1 MQIADI
7 PLGNGAPMVL
17 ISGLNVVES
26 EQATLDAAHELRQIA
41 ARHGFPLIFKASVD
55 KANRSSLRSFRGPG
69 LDEGLRTLAR
79 VRSDT
84 GVPTTTDVH
93 EAAQAKPA
101 AEVVDLLQV
110 PAFLSR
116 QTDLIAACAATGKPV
131 NVKKGQFMG
140 PLDVR
145 HIAMKASHF
154 GSGGLM
160 VTERGSTFGPYDLVV
175 DMRGLVKMREFAPVC
190 YDATHS
196 VQQREAGGEAVS
208 GDRRMVAP
216 LARAAVAV
224 GIDALFV
231 EVHPDPSNA
240 PCDRDSQIDT
250 DALERLLA
258 QVRAIESVLAPS
270 LEEERRG

>member
-1 MQIADI
+1 
-7 PLGNGAPMVL
+7 MVL

-79 VRSDT
+79 VRSET

-145 HIAMKASHF
+145 HIAQKASHF

-231 EVHPDPSNA
+231 EVHPDPANA

-250 DALERLLA
+250 DSLERLLG